1 MRGGIFLLLI
11 GIIMAYLAV
20 SGKYKCFTV
29 FAKCV
34 SGDGNCDCQST
45 TSQNISFN
53 SGNSGS
59 GGNIAIN
66 LPKLPPLPSSPI
78 ITNIYG

>member
-1 MRGGIFLLLI
+1 MRGGVILLLI

-20 SGKYKCFTV
+20 TGKYKCFTV

-34 SGDGNCDCQST
+34 TGDGNCQCNAT
-45 TSQNISFN
+45 ATNTISM
-53 SGNSGS
+53 S
-59 GGNIAIN
+59 GGSAGNTLAIN